1 MRLFKAFILPI
12 LTLMISVPAFA
23 GDTLIIG
30 DDDDSVITGI
40 IKDIQFS
47 EIIMVVNGQ
56 SVEVDIDNLNIE
68 EDIDIYFPVGSKI
81 TVEGRMQDSDE
92 ITATKI
98 IRLQIPETELIDED
112 TVIKTY
118 R

>member
-12 LTLMISVPAFA
+12 LTLIISVPAFA

-47 EIIMVVNGQ
+47 EIIMDVNGQ